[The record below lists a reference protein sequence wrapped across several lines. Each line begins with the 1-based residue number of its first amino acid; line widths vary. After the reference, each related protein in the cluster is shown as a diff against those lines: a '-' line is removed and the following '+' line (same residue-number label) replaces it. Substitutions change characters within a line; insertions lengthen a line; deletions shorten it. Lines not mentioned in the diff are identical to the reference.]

1 MQSSSPSL
9 PGGAEELLANSEF
22 SEETELWTRAVED
35 ERRYIEGDLVA
46 TEGSVGR
53 RGREGKAEVIGP
65 VTGGGLERSGCGAVW
80 VMMQAGEKV
89 SLF

>member
-1 MQSSSPSL
+1 MSSETWTATCGTNARRTSDLQSSSPSL

-22 SEETELWTRAVED
+22 SEETELWTMAVED

-53 RGREGKAEVIGP
+53 RGREGNAEVIGP
-65 VTGGGLERSGCGAVW
+65 VTVGA
-80 VMMQAGEKV
+80 
-89 SLF
+89 